1 MRREAAFP
9 AASRTLVAAT
19 CAFLFLAPFAGS
31 AGLRAT
37 ALFVAAG
44 AAAYI
49 VRSGFLAEMRA
60 LPRAVFATYVFW
72 IVLCAASLLW
82 TRDLA
87 YSLSELRAQTLYGTL
102 AFAAYYLAASDGARW
117 RLWWLTI
124 IASAIVAFA
133 AYNLQQWGIVPA
145 TRHPIHGGDGAWSTH
160 LVLVAPLLLALAW
173 EPPWGEHR
181 SLPIQVAALALL
193 LLAAWQSQ
201 NRIVWAALGA
211 QLLVATLLWRRVP
224 SHDDSR
230 TRRLQG
236 LVALAA
242 VAIACAFAFSIVE
255 RSVRVFHDGSMTT
268 SLERD
273 LRPRIFAAAW
283 EQFRH
288 APLLGHGLGRE
299 ILADRFLPVTPPGHD
314 VSIRHGHNVF
324 VNVALELGVVGLAAF
339 VALMAALAL
348 GYGRML
354 ARPGL
359 APLGVMGLTLIA
371 GFLVKNLTDDFFYRH
386 NALLFWAVNGM
397 LLGFA
402 RMRAA

>member
-1 MRREAAFP
+1 MPREAAFP

-37 ALFVAAG
+37 TLFIAAG

-49 VRSGFLAEMRA
+49 VRSGAMAEVRA
-60 LPRAVFATYVFW
+60 LPRAVALAYGAW
-72 IVLCAASLLW
+72 IALCAASLLW

-102 AFAAYYLAASDGARW
+102 ALATFYLAANGAPRW
-117 RLWWLTI
+117 RVWWITI
-124 IASAIVAFA
+124 IAGAVTAFA
-133 AYNLQQWGIVPA
+133 AYNLQRWGILPA

-160 LVLVAPLLLALAW
+160 LVLVAPLLLPLAW
-173 EPPWGEHR
+173 EAPWGEHR
-181 SLPIQVAALALL
+181 ALPIQVAALALL
-193 LLAAWQSQ
+193 LFAAWQSQ
-201 NRIVWAALGA
+201 NRIVWAALGV
-211 QLLVATLLWRRVP
+211 QLLVATMLWRRVP

-230 TRRLQG
+230 TRRLQA

-242 VAIACAFAFSIVE
+242 VAIVAAFALSVVE
-255 RSVRVFHDGSMTT
+255 RSTRVFKTGPMTT

-273 LRPRIFAAAW
+273 LRPRIFATAW
-283 EQFRH
+283 EQFQR

-299 ILADRFLPVTPPGHD
+299 ILAAEFLPTTPAGHD

-324 VNVALELGVVGLAAF
+324 INVALQLGAVGLAAF

-348 GYGRML
+348 GYRGML
-354 ARPGL
+354 ASQRL
-359 APLGVMGLTLIA
+359 APLGVIGLTLIA
-371 GFLVKNLTDDFFYRH
+371 GFLVKNMTDDFFYRH

-402 RMRAA
+402 RARGA